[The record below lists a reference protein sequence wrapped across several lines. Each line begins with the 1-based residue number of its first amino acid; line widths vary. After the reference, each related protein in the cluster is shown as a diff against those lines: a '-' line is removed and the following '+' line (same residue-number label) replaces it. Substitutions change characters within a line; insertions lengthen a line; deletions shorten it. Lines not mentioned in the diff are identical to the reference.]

1 MEFVTNSE
9 FQIPNSKLPEDSLL
23 TTLDP
28 TASKP
33 HSRLRFDQRIL
44 LLALAAGFPAA
55 VVALILLWTGDYT
68 PKVQWTLT
76 VFVVGVWTG
85 CSFSVRQRVVLPLQT
100 LSNLLAALRESDFS
114 IRARGASGDDPL
126 GAVMLEVNV
135 LASTLHDQRLG
146 ALEAGALL
154 RTVMV
159 EIDVAVFTF
168 DGAQTLRLVNRAG
181 ERILAQPAEQLLGRT
196 AGELGL
202 GPCLAGQSPRIE
214 DVAFPGASGRWE
226 VRRTTFRQGGRPHQ
240 LLVLA
245 DVSRPLR
252 DEERQAWQR
261 LIRVIGHEINNSL
274 APIKSIAGSLESIL
288 SRYTGSDPKPGPDPG
303 VPVFGS
309 DPETIEDMKRGLA
322 VIAARSDS
330 LSRFTTAYA
339 RLAKLPAPRVDTV
352 NVPALVRRIAGVE
365 TRLPIHV
372 AGPDVQIRADPDQLE
387 QLLINLVHNAS
398 DAALQTGGAVTVG
411 WKREGRSFELWID
424 DEGSG
429 LTNASN
435 LFVPFFT
442 TKPGG
447 SGIGLVLSRQIAE
460 AHGGTL
466 TLENRTD
473 RRGCRAYLRLPV

>member
-1 MEFVTNSE
+1 MEFATNSK
-9 FQIPNSKLPEDSLL
+9 FQIPNSTLPDNPLSA
-23 TTLDP
+23 LDP
-28 TASKP
+28 TASRP
-33 HSRLRFDQRIL
+33 DSRLRFDQRIL
-44 LLALAAGFPAA
+44 LLALTAGFPAA

-76 VFVVGVWTG
+76 VFLVGVWTG
-85 CSFSVRQRVVLPLQT
+85 CSFSVRHRVVLPLQT

-181 ERILAQPAEQLLGRT
+181 ERLLAQPAEQLLGRT
-196 AGELGL
+196 AAELGL
-202 GPCLAGQSPRIE
+202 GACLAGQSPRIE

-274 APIKSIAGSLESIL
+274 APIKSIAGSLESML
-288 SRYTGSDPKPGPDPG
+288 SRYTGSDPTS
-303 VPVFGS
+303 GS
-309 DPETIEDMKRGLA
+309 DPDIHKFGFDPEAIEDMKRGLA

-365 TRLPIHV
+365 TRLTIHV
-372 AGPDVQIRADPDQLE
+372 ADGPDVQIRADPDQLE

-411 WKREGRSFELWID
+411 WKRHGRTFEIWID

-466 TLENRTD
+466 TLENRAD
-473 RRGCRAYLRLPV
+473 RRGCRAYLRLPL